1 MTKEIN
7 HSRPCVN
14 SQEFI
19 FSLSRLRNRWTAETL
34 LSSFCQGSVVYS
46 ALLLYIY
53 ENCHCWS
60 WTIEETV
67 EGVITNFRMI
77 HIKENPIMFPDH
89 YCTSRE
95 FRYGSWIWVKTKENG
110 KVTAPEQG
118 HCLMLIISQLLMLA
132 GGGGGGWSGDETGQ
146 CSRRSSAESLTALLV
161 LGGLGSS
168 RWTQRQK
175 VGIRV
180 RNRRQE
186 QKITN
191 TRRLFAD

>member
-1 MTKEIN
+1 MSKDQGKWK
-7 HSRPCVN
+7 SN
-14 SQEFI
+14 STGTGT
-19 FSLSRLRNRWTAETL
+19 LSH
-34 LSSFCQGSVVYS
+34 VD
-46 ALLLYIY
+46 
-53 ENCHCWS
+53 H
-60 WTIEETV
+60 
-67 EGVITNFRMI
+67 
-77 HIKENPIMFPDH
+77 FPVAH
-89 YCTSRE
+89 VGR
-95 FRYGSWIWVKTKENG
+95 
-110 KVTAPEQG
+110 
-118 HCLMLIISQLLMLA
+118 
-132 GGGGGGWSGDETGQ
+132 GGGRSGDETGQ